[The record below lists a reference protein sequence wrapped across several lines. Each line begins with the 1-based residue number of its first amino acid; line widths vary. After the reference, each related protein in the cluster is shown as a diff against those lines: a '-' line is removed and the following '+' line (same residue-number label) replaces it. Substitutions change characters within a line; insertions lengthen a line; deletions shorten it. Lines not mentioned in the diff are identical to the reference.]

1 MTTARLTKC
10 SDVEDLNVR
19 GAIVF
24 LAVVSGVFLVYLT
37 NEISTALYGFENR
50 LTFDNLF
57 WGFLFGLPASAVLY
71 LAGFPRQSDW
81 VIDLWFIL
89 LLVWPIVLSVLLYK
103 ALGALSRTRSNVI
116 KITTYAALFLSMFAV
131 VQVDGNTDPSY
142 DKIWTHWWNISLGDS

>member
-1 MTTARLTKC
+1 M
-10 SDVEDLNVR
+10 R

-89 LLVWPIVLSVLLYK
+89 LLVWPFVLGVLLYK
-103 ALGALSRTRSNVI
+103 LLGVLSRTRSKAI
-116 KITTYAALFLSMFAV
+116 KIASYAALSLSMFAV
-131 VQVDGNTDPSY
+131 APVKSNGDPIY
-142 DKIWTHWWNISLGDS
+142 DRIWTHWWNVSLADS